1 MPSLGVRWLI
11 SRKAADL
18 LPTSHFILLCACT
31 SLLSV
36 VGAVA
41 IGMLVL
47 HLPLTGPFS
56 IQHWLIYG
64 VSYTI
69 FSTGFALLG
78 RHKRMRRPLERDQ
91 PGAWGRIGR

>member
-1 MPSLGVRWLI
+1 MSSLGVRWLK

-18 LPTSHFILLCACT
+18 LPTPHFMLLWACT
-31 SLLSV
+31 APLSV

-41 IGMLVL
+41 IGRFVL

-69 FSTGFALLG
+69 LCTGYALLG
-78 RHKRMRRPLERDQ
+78 RQRRMRRPLEQ
-91 PGAWGRIGR
+91 E